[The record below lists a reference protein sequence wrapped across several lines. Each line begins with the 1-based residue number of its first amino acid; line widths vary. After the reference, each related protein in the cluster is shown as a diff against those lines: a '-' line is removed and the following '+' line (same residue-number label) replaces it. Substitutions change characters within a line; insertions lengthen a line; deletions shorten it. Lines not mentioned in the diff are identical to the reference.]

1 MVQHMKINVV
11 HHFNRKKGKNQIIAS
26 IDAEKVF
33 DNV

>member
-1 MVQHMKINVV
+1 MVQHMKINVIY
-11 HHFNRKKGKNQIIAS
+11 HFNRIKGKNQIIAS